1 MAGLVD
7 LCVAAGLTL
16 RENQCYGYET
26 PPIFREGK
34 YEVENIFPIS
44 LAEHGLGV
52 GGHARSDQGSA
63 RWEPRESRGCECSR
77 EAKKWGL
84 VSDRRP
90 AIACDLNH
98 GVVFSRTRPGG
109 VCFQSVESSL

>member
-44 LAEHGLGV
+44 LAEHDSVLADMHGQIKDLPDGSRV
-52 GGHARSDQGSA
+52 RVVVVNAPEKQRNGGWFLIEGRLL
-63 RWEPRESRGCECSR
+63 R
-77 EAKKWGL
+77 
-84 VSDRRP
+84 V
-90 AIACDLNH
+90 I
-98 GVVFSRTRPGG
+98 
-109 VCFQSVESSL
+109 